1 MLTDLVLVRSA
12 MGSPGPDL
20 SRHAAVQCSYG
31 RLRRLLTSIANRLNR
46 KSPDADFS

>member
-20 SRHAAVQCSYG
+20 TRHAAMQCSYG
-31 RLRRLLTSIANRLNR
+31 RLRRLLMDLANRIHN
-46 KSPDADFS
+46 KSIDAKFV